1 MRNKK
6 CVTIFCDLYPIEIN
20 TKEFWIIFLLF
31 FLFILSTLSIFQ
43 GLGGSDTD
51 GWLNVTQTTLWHIRH
66 SELFTLIWQ
75 CTIDNQADITP
86 PSHVPLIA
94 KTYEQCKHV
103 FSSSYDNAPWITRQT
118 SPITCLYHS
127 QNSGMG
133 NGDVNNRLLN
143 IKTLQC
149 TMDRN
154 NYFLQCKTDNLA
166 NIPHYRI
173 G

>member
-1 MRNKK
+1 MEQFIVYYIQQKYWQKSFRSF
-6 CVTIFCDLYPIEIN
+6 VFC
-20 TKEFWIIFLLF
+20 FLS
-31 FLFILSTLSIFQ
+31 FLFLSTLSIFQ

-75 CTIDNQADITP
+75 CTMDNQADITP

-94 KTYEQCKHV
+94 KTYAQCIGIDITDHTFKHQS
-103 FSSSYDNAPWITRQT
+103 FSRSYDNAPWITRQT

-133 NGDVNNRLLN
+133 NEDVNNRLLN

-149 TMDRN
+149 TMDKN
-154 NYFLQCKTDNLA
+154 NYF
-166 NIPHYRI
+166 
-173 G
+173 